1 MPMTNEES
9 AGVLTY
15 RETPEFQRDFKRMKK
30 RFRTLDEDFALMKKA
45 AIELLHLR
53 KIDNGACIE
62 IEGFC
67 PKPRL
72 SYKVVK
78 FACKSL
84 KTKGVRSGLRAI
96 YVFDESAGTVHFVE
110 IYYHEKD
117 GTDLDR
123 ERLARFLQGFSD

>member
-1 MPMTNEES
+1 MTTTNNES
-9 AGVLTY
+9 TGTLTY
-15 RETPEFQRDFKRMKK
+15 RETSEFQRDFKRLKK
-30 RFRTLDEDFALMKKA
+30 RFRTLDEDFALMKRA

-62 IEGFC
+62 IEGFF

-84 KTKGVRSGLRAI
+84 KNKGVRSGLRAI

-117 GTDLDR
+117 GTDLNR
-123 ERLARFLQGFSD
+123 ERLARFLRDLSV